1 MLWIIFLLA
10 FEVLIL
16 FFFFVVLFKI
26 IFCSFCF
33 SRFFFS
39 VCLLYLKI
47 IFAFASFCSTRH
59 TLSEFCRIV
68 AATKFAH
75 PIRLFTN
82 FGCLVFW
89 NIVLWIINI
98 KFYIFTSWS
107 AAIRA
112 FSFATTYAFRTT
124 VGTVPPSNNNF
135 THFSTSLVVYL

>member
-1 MLWIIFLLA
+1 M
-10 FEVLIL
+10 LIL
-16 FFFFVVLFKI
+16 FFFFVVLLKI

-112 FSFATTYAFRTT
+112 FSFTTTYAFCAT
-124 VGTVPPSNNNF
+124 VGTIPPSNDNF
-135 THFSTSLVVYL
+135 AHFSTSLVVYL

>member
-1 MLWIIFLLA
+1 M
-10 FEVLIL
+10 LIL
-16 FFFFVVLFKI
+16 FFFFVVLLKF

-75 PIRLFTN
+75 PIRFFAN

-89 NIVLWIINI
+89 NIVLRIINI
-98 KFYIFTSWS
+98 KFYIFASWS
-107 AAIRA
+107 ATIRA
-112 FSFATTYAFRTT
+112 FSFATTYAFCTT
-124 VGTVPPSNNNF
+124 VGTVPPSNDNF

>member
-1 MLWIIFLLA
+1 MLWVIFLLA
-10 FEVLIL
+10 FEVLITFY
-16 FFFFVVLFKI
+16 FFRLWLEF
-26 IFCSFCF
+26 IFCIFCF
-33 SRFFFS
+33 FRFFFS
-39 VCLLYLKI
+39 VFLLYLKI

-112 FSFATTYAFRTT
+112 FSFTTTYAFCAT
-124 VGTVPPSNNNF
+124 VGTIPPSNNNF
-135 THFSTSLVVYL
+135 SHFSTSLVVYL